1 MKRSGKSILRRVV
14 LMQLAS
20 LIVFLAAAS
29 LLMHRAATRSGS
41 GDFDRQMMFAADAL
55 AKLAEPDLDDDYKL
69 RHAAQTIEELS
80 REDARSFGPIAS
92 YEPVLQVWSAAGE
105 LLYRSEAA
113 PAVPL
118 ASLRP
123 GVVEAARGEE
133 VWRVATARSPS
144 GRLYVQV
151 AESAEMR
158 NEMLLVVFRRYFA
171 PLLWGVPLLLC
182 LTAVAAVRALRPLHA
197 LARQVEAR
205 SATALSRVEALPAY
219 DETSAV
225 ADAINDLIER
235 IEDTLAR
242 ERAFLADAAHELR
255 TPLAAL
261 ETQAHVLV
269 HAKSAQE
276 RAAVSEDMRGAMVR
290 VAALLRQLLAL
301 SRLESEIGALSLQ
314 SIDFAA
320 LLQERVASFGR
331 AALDKGIDL
340 ELDSPTACPAVLD
353 REAMISLLD
362 NLLDNAVRYVP
373 HNGRVHVCLRVADDT
388 LILQVLDDGPG
399 VRPADRERIFDRF
412 YRADGKDET
421 GSGLGLAI
429 AKQVAVLH
437 GGDIRCTEGIG
448 SGAGFE
454 LRLSVTR
461 RCVGMAKAN

>member
-1 MKRSGKSILRRVV
+1 MRRSGKSILRRVL
-14 LMQLAS
+14 LMQLAA

-29 LLMHRAATRSGS
+29 LLMYRAAMRFGS
-41 GDFDRQMMFAADAL
+41 GDFDRQMMYAADTL
-55 AKLAEPDLDDDYKL
+55 AKLGEPYVDDEYEL
-69 RHAAQTIEELS
+69 RHAAQTIEQLS
-80 REDARSFGPIAS
+80 RDEARSFGPIAS
-92 YEPVLQVWSAAGE
+92 YEPVLQVWSTSGE
-105 LLYRSEAA
+105 LLYRSETA
-113 PAVPL
+113 PVAPL
-118 ASLRP
+118 AGPRLE
-123 GVVEAARGEE
+123 VVEVARGEE
-133 VWRVATARSPS
+133 VWRVATAGSPS

-158 NEMLLVVFRRYFA
+158 NEMLLVVFRRFFA

-182 LTAVAAVRALRPLHA
+182 LTALAAVRALRPLHV

-261 ETQAHVLV
+261 EAQAHVLV

-276 RAAVSEDMRGAMVR
+276 RAAASEDMRGAMAR

-301 SRLESEIGALSLQ
+301 SRLESIGALSLQ
-314 SIDFAA
+314 SVDFAA

-331 AALDKGIDL
+331 AALDKGIEL
-340 ELDSPTACPAVLD
+340 ELESPMTCRAVLD
-353 REAMISLLD
+353 REAMVSLLD

-373 HNGRVHVCLRVADDT
+373 RNGRVHVSLRVTDDA
-388 LILQVLDDGPG
+388 LLLQVLDDGPG

-412 YRADGKDET
+412 YRADCKDET

-429 AKQVAVLH
+429 AKQVAALH
-437 GGDIRCTEGIG
+437 GGEIRVTEGIG
-448 SGAGFE
+448 GGAGFE
-454 LRLSVTR
+454 LRLPATGRPAGRS
-461 RCVGMAKAN
+461 KAD

>member
-1 MKRSGKSILRRVV
+1 MKRSGRSILRRVL
-14 LMQLAS
+14 LMQLAV
-20 LIVFLAAAS
+20 LVVFLVAAS
-29 LLMHRAATRSGS
+29 LFMHQAATRFGS
-41 GDFDRQMMFAADAL
+41 GDFDRQMIFAADAL
-55 AKLAEPDLDDDYKL
+55 AKLAEPDVDDEYKL
-69 RHAAQTIEELS
+69 RHAAQTIEQLS
-80 REDARSFGPIAS
+80 RDDARSFGPIVS

-105 LLYRSEAA
+105 LLYRSEVA

-123 GVVEAARGEE
+123 EVVEVARGGD
-133 VWRVATARSPS
+133 VWRVATVRSPS

-151 AESAEMR
+151 AESAQMR
-158 NEMLLVVFRRYFA
+158 DEMLLVVFRRYFA
-171 PLLWGVPLLLC
+171 PLLWGVPLLLG
-182 LTAVAAVRALRPLHA
+182 LTAAAAVRALRPLHA
-197 LARQVEAR
+197 LARQVEER
-205 SATALSRVEALPAY
+205 SATALSRVEAQPAY

-225 ADAINDLIER
+225 ADAINHLIER
-235 IEDTLAR
+235 IDDTLRR

-261 ETQAHVLV
+261 EVHAHVLV

-276 RAAVSEDMRGAMVR
+276 RVAASEDMRGAMAR
-290 VAALLRQLLAL
+290 VAALLRKLLAL
-301 SRLESEIGALSLQ
+301 NRLESESGALSLQ

-331 AALDKGIDL
+331 TALDKEIEF
-340 ELDSPTACPAVLD
+340 ELDSPTACHAMLD

-373 HNGRVHVCLRVADDT
+373 RNGRVHVCLRVAEDA

-399 VRPADRERIFDRF
+399 VHFADRERIFDRF
-412 YRADGKDET
+412 YRAAGRDET

-437 GGDIRCTEGIG
+437 GGDIRFIEGIG
-448 SGAGFE
+448 TGAGFE
-454 LRLSVTR
+454 MRLPAARQTLAR
-461 RCVGMAKAN
+461 DMNL